1 MDPLSPLDGRYAP
14 LCKELSEC
22 IGNDAMTYLMYSAE
36 VEWLCYLT
44 KILPSMTPLES
55 ESLLR
60 LEPPTIA
67 EEIRK
72 IERET
77 GHEVKAV
84 EYYLKRRLKQSTN
97 RRQYVELV
105 HFGLTS
111 EDITNV
117 AYATA
122 IKRSIRILEGTLLK
136 LTESLSA
143 KALAQANTA
152 MLARTHGQPASPT
165 TLGKEIRNFER
176 RLTSQLGHLKSID
189 IIVKLNGATG
199 NYNALYAAYPDID
212 WVNVCKNF
220 VRGVTGF
227 RSNLNTTQVEPSDWL
242 AAILQALIR
251 INNILID
258 LSYDMW
264 QYISYGYFKL
274 NTKRVGSSTMPHKVN
289 PIEFENAEGN
299 FGIANSLLTYMAS
312 KLPVSRLQRD
322 LSGSTVKRNLGV
334 AFGHCLVG
342 YKSVLSGLE
351 KLEADKIA
359 ISCDLSGHP
368 EVLAEAYQTV
378 LRKYGVEDAYE
389 TVRSLFND
397 DPSKWD
403 ENTEARLKHMLGR
416 LPIPEAEK
424 ERLLGMT
431 PSSYIGAA
439 EHLATRHYQIV

>member
-1 MDPLSPLDGRYAP
+1 MDPLSPLDGRYAS
-14 LCKELSEC
+14 LCGELSEC

-36 VEWLCYLT
+36 VEWLCYLSNIIPT
-44 KILPSMTPLES
+44 ITPLPSEQ
-55 ESLLR
+55 LLR
-60 LEPPTIA
+60 LSPETIA
-67 EEIRK
+67 EEVRK
-72 IERET
+72 FEKST

-84 EYYLKRRLKQSTN
+84 EYYLKRKLKQSGK
-97 RRQYVELV
+97 REYAELV

-111 EDITNV
+111 EDITNI

-122 IKRSIRILEGTLLK
+122 IKRSIRILDSRVLGLAENLA
-136 LTESLSA
+136 A
-143 KALAQANTA
+143 KALAQAGTA

-165 TLGKEIRNFER
+165 TLGKEIRNYER

-189 IIVKLNGATG
+189 IVVKLSGATG

-212 WVNVCKNF
+212 WVNTCKNF
-220 VRGVTGF
+220 IRGVTGF

-242 AAILQALIR
+242 AAILHALIR
-251 INNILID
+251 INNILLD

-264 QYISYGYFKL
+264 QYISLGYFKL
-274 NTKRVGSSTMPHKVN
+274 NVKRVGSSTMPHKVN

-299 FGIANSLLTYMAS
+299 FGLANALLTFMAS

-378 LRKYGVEDAYE
+378 LRKHGVEDAYE
-389 TVRSLFND
+389 TVRNLFTD

-403 ENTEARLKHMLGR
+403 ENAEARLQAMLKR
-416 LPIPEAEK
+416 LPIPEDEK
-424 ERLLGMT
+424 QRLLEMT
-431 PSSYIGAA
+431 PSTYIGAA